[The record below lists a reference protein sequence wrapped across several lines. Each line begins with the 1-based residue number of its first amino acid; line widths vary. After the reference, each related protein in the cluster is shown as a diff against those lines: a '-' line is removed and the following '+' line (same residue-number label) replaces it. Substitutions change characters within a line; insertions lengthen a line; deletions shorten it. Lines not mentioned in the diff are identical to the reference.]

1 MSYFFKN
8 NYNKQNTLDSLF
20 SELLSF
26 DSYDE
31 LPAPA
36 NIISNG
42 ENIEIHLQ
50 APGIPKDKIQIDFQ
64 GNLLKVSHE
73 PQEEKD
79 KPSYIQQQ
87 IFNDGFK
94 NTFKMHTEIN
104 EKKISATM
112 DNGILKINIP
122 RKKQKTNSRIKI
134 T

>member
-1 MSYFFKN
+1 MSFYFKN
-8 NYNKQNTLDSLF
+8 NHNKQSTLDSLF

-31 LPAPA
+31 LPAPS
-36 NIISNG
+36 NIISND
-42 ENIEIHLQ
+42 ESIEIHLQ

-94 NTFKMHTEIN
+94 NSFKMQADVD
-104 EKKISATM
+104 EKNISATM
-112 DNGILKINIP
+112 DNGILKIKIP
-122 RKKQKTNSRIKI
+122 LKKEKTKSRIKI